1 MLHLPSSWD
10 QTSRRPRNREP
21 SLRDCIV
28 LSVRSRSPIHS
39 PAAIAL
45 RSSVEGAVPR
55 LNLQT
60 NSGSDSS
67 MEPSIATPAKSVLG
81 NSELDPSTSLIRGLS
96 LLDSVLLLAGGIIGS
111 SIFLTAKDIAGPL
124 PHPVLFLLVWVLGAL
139 ISLCACFAFAEL
151 GSMFPDSG
159 GQYIYLR
166 EAYGDLIAFLYGW
179 MLFSVANGGTIAALS
194 VAAAAYVGQVV
205 PFVSQAHVMFTVLGV
220 AFTRAHLFGLVL
232 IAVLTY
238 VNVVGLR
245 WGALLQNVSTW
256 TKFTAMAA
264 FVGLGFLIGMGH
276 WSNFQSHGVSLT
288 MGLGP
293 SQLISV
299 LGVGLIAVF
308 WAYDGWVYITWVAG
322 EVKEPRRN
330 VPLAM
335 VLGVLAVAVI
345 YIAMNL
351 TYMYALPIKEIAS
364 YETIAHAAAAAL
376 FSPRAAAWLSL
387 MIAVSCFSAAAT
399 CTLSGARVYLA
410 MAQDGVFFKKMAVI
424 HPKWRTPA
432 FSLIGQGIWAAAL
445 TVSGRYDQLYTY
457 VIYGMVLSYTLTVI
471 ALFWLRW
478 KRPDISR
485 PYRCTGYPWLPAIYV
500 LIGAAWTLNTI
511 ITRPTEAFW
520 GSAIVLLGVP
530 GYLYWTRSNR
540 TTAAME

>member
-1 MLHLPSSWD
+1 M
-10 QTSRRPRNREP
+10 EP
-21 SLRDCIV
+21 TPV
-28 LSVRSRSPIHS
+28 LSAPGPDSQRTAS
-39 PAAIAL
+39 
-45 RSSVEGAVPR
+45 EGKPTLV
-55 LNLQT
+55 
-60 NSGSDSS
+60 
-67 MEPSIATPAKSVLG
+67 
-81 NSELDPSTSLIRGLS
+81 RGLS
-96 LLDSVLLLAGGIIGS
+96 LLDSVLLLVSGIIGS
-111 SIFLTAKDIAGPL
+111 SIFLTAKDIATPL
-124 PHPVLFLLVWVLGAL
+124 PQPALFLLVWVLGAV

-194 VAAAAYVGQVV
+194 VAAAAYVGQVF
-205 PFVSQAHVMFTVLGV
+205 PLVSEAHVIVTFWGI

-232 IAVLTY
+232 IAILTC
-238 VNVVGLR
+238 VNVFGLR

-264 FVGLGFLIGMGH
+264 FVCLGFLIGKGH
-276 WSNFQSHGVSLT
+276 WSNFQSQGVPLS
-288 MGLGP
+288 MGLTP
-293 SQLISV
+293 THLISA

-322 EVKEPRRN
+322 EVKEPRKN

-335 VLGVLAVAVI
+335 VLGVLAVGVI

-351 TYMYALPIKEIAS
+351 TYMYALPLKDIATH
-364 YETIAHAAAAAL
+364 ETIAHAAAAAL
-376 FSPRAAAWLSL
+376 FSPRAAVWLSL
-387 MIAVSCFSAAAT
+387 MIAISCFSAAAT

-410 MAQDGVFFKKMAVI
+410 MAQDGVFFRKMAAI

-432 FSLIGQGIWAAAL
+432 FSLIGQGIWSAAL
-445 TVSGRYDQLYTY
+445 TISGRYDQLYTY

-478 KRPDISR
+478 KRPNIPR

-500 LIGAAWTLNTI
+500 LIGTAWTLNTI

-520 GSAIVLLGVP
+520 GTAIVLVGVP
-530 GYLYWTRSNR
+530 GYLYWKRNNR
-540 TTAAME
+540 KEAAVE

>member
-1 MLHLPSSWD
+1 M
-10 QTSRRPRNREP
+10 EP
-21 SLRDCIV
+21 IPV
-28 LSVRSRSPIHS
+28 
-39 PAAIAL
+39 
-45 RSSVEGAVPR
+45 
-55 LNLQT
+55 LQT
-60 NSGSDSS
+60 TDAPLSGSPT
-67 MEPSIATPAKSVLG
+67 PSDQKPTLV
-81 NSELDPSTSLIRGLS
+81 RGLG
-96 LLDSVLLLAGGIIGS
+96 LLDSVLLLVSGIIGS

-124 PHPVLFLLVWVLGAL
+124 PQPVLFLLVWVLGAL

-179 MLFSVANGGTIAALS
+179 MLFSVANGGSIAALS

-205 PFVSQAHVMFTVLGV
+205 PVVSQDHVVVALGGIV
-220 AFTRAHLFGLVL
+220 VTRAHLLGLLL

-245 WGALLQNVSTW
+245 WGTLLQNLSTW

-264 FVGLGFLIGMGH
+264 FVVLGFAIGKGN
-276 WSNFQSHGVSLT
+276 WSNFHAHGVGLS

-293 SQLISV
+293 AQLISA
-299 LGVGLIAVF
+299 LGVGLIAVY

-335 VLGVLAVAVI
+335 VLGVLVVGVI
-345 YIAMNL
+345 YISMNL
-351 TYMYALPIKEIAS
+351 TYIYALPLKEIAAH
-364 YETIAHAAAAAL
+364 ETIAHAAAAAL
-376 FSPRAAAWLSL
+376 FSPGPAVWLSL

-410 MAQDGVFFKKMAVI
+410 MAEDGVFFKRMAAI

-432 FSLIGQGIWAAAL
+432 FSLIGQGVWAAVL
-445 TVSGRYDQLYTY
+445 TLSGGYDWLYTY
-457 VIYGMVLSYTLTVI
+457 VIYGMVFSYTLTVI

-478 KRPDISR
+478 KRPEIPR

-500 LIGAAWTLNTI
+500 LIGIAWILNT
-511 ITRPTEAFW
+511 TFRRPLESFVSI
-520 GSAIVLLGVP
+520 GIVLVGVP
-530 GYLYWTRSNR
+530 FYLFWKRSNR
-540 TTAAME
+540 KPAGAV